1 MVADLGDVEKK
12 HAPAVRVEM
21 INGLPKIINQ
31 FGLGSS
37 GVLAISAS
45 KHSKCTVTPALEVKL
60 LVSSQGFLQTEQFLI
75 TIHTRHRTPNPATK
89 KPHQLNQSQWGAP
102 QEATGSCGVVV
113 PVVPNPRHGKLLA
126 LLGVTRGKLVNPDT
140 KKPAAEYPTAGVLR
154 PRNAHLSCVQDIGES
169 V

>member
-60 LVSSQGFLQTEQFLI
+60 LVSSHGFLQTEQFLI
-75 TIHTRHRTPNPATK
+75 TIHTRHRTPNHAITNLGSVSKPATK
-89 KPHQLNQSQWGAP
+89 KPAP
-102 QEATGSCGVVV
+102 
-113 PVVPNPRHGKLLA
+113 K
-126 LLGVTRGKLVNPDT
+126 
-140 KKPAAEYPTAGVLR
+140 YPTARAGIGVLFR
-154 PRNAHLSCVQDIGES
+154 ISFIVQVLAVFRTTHNPEDDISSGRH
-169 V
+169 VVFQF